1 MGDWSAAPWDNDEAA
16 DWFERYWNG
25 GGMELVLRTIHE
37 FRADTEQYDAV
48 RAACVVLACFGS
60 AYAWPYAYLEQR
72 LPTLQA
78 AITILQNMLLSP
90 SEEWGFLD
98 MWDNNVEVVAAV
110 EEQIRQLQQHV
121 SLQ

>member
-25 GGMELVLRTIHE
+25 GGMDLVLRTIHG

-48 RAACVVLACFGS
+48 RAACVVWACFAS
-60 AYAWPYAYLEQR
+60 AYAWPYAHLEQR

-78 AITILQNMLLSP
+78 AIVLLQNMLQPP

-98 MWDNNVEVVAAV
+98 MWGNNAVVVAAV
-110 EEQIRQLQQHV
+110 EEQIRQLQLHIG
-121 SLQ
+121 LP